1 MHRRHVFSQGYA
13 KFKNG
18 VMMAWDHAEQA
29 ESRFHLRVV
38 LLLGTRRFTKPVRR
52 KMGDVRAGPDV
63 RADAVERLPM
73 RETVPR
79 YPQALPAAR

>member
-18 VMMAWDHAEQA
+18 MAWDDAEA
-29 ESRFHLRVV
+29 ESRVHLRVV
-38 LLLGTRRFTKPVRR
+38 LLLLGTRRFTKPVRR